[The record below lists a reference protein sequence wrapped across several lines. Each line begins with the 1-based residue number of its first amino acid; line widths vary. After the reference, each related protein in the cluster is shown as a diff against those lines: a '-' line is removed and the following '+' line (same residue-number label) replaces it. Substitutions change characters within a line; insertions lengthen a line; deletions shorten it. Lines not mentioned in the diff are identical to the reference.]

1 MLKSALQQP
10 NNGKSGQVRVGDFLS
25 INLLMSVCV
34 VEHHSVVQFFY
45 PRICWLCVLEI
56 INILGDSVYVL
67 FLGK

>member
-34 VEHHSVVQFFY
+34 VEHHSVVQFFL
-45 PRICWLCVLEI
+45 PQNLLALCSRD
-56 INILGDSVYVL
+56 NKYSW
-67 FLGK
+67 